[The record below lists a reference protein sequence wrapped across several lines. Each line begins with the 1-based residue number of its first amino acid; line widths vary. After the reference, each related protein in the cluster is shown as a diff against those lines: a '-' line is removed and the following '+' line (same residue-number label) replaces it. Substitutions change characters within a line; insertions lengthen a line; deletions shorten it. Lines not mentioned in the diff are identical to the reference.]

1 MAAFQELLRA
11 RSGRQVWRFTPA
23 VRRDLRNGLLFVSPW
38 LIGLLV
44 FTVYPIVSSFYY
56 SFTVYDIVSPAQFVG
71 LTNYR
76 DLLTHDPLFWITVR
90 NTLFLVCVFIPA
102 SLLLALSLALLLN
115 AKISGMAFYRTVFFL
130 PSIVPDVVVAVLW
143 AWMLNTQFGLANASL
158 RRFGL
163 PTIGWMTDP
172 MWTKPSL
179 ILIALWTVGGA
190 MVIFLAAV
198 QDIPE
203 HLYEAAD
210 LDGASTWRK
219 LWHVTLPMLT
229 PTIFFNL
236 VLGIIGTFQAFTLSF
251 VLTGGSG
258 GPLSSAL
265 FYAMLLYRNAFSYFK
280 MGYASAMAWL
290 LFAVI
295 FAITFLVFRTAQYWV
310 YYEGESG

>member
-1 MAAFQELLRA
+1 MSAFQEMLNA
-11 RSGRQVWRFTPA
+11 RSKRQAWHFTPA
-23 VRRDLRNGLLFVSPW
+23 VRRDLRNGLLFISPW
-38 LIGLLV
+38 LVGLLV
-44 FTVYPIVSSFYY
+44 FTLYPIVSSFYY
-56 SFTVYDIVSPAQFVG
+56 SFTTYDIVSSAQFVG
-71 LTNYR
+71 LANYN
-76 DLLTHDPLFWITVR
+76 DLMAHDPLFWITVR
-90 NTLFLVCVFIPA
+90 NTLFLVCVFIPS
-102 SLLLALSLALLLN
+102 SLLLALALLLN

-172 MWTKPSL
+172 HWTKPSL

-190 MVIFLAAV
+190 MVIFLAA
-198 QDIPE
+198 E
-203 HLYEAAD
+203 

-295 FAITFLVFRTAQYWV
+295 FLITFLIFRTAQYWV
-310 YYEGESG
+310 YYEGENG